1 MNGLHSVQFC
11 CSLPVVLHTG
21 IIYLIFYS
29 RSEHL
34 YNVINSAAVLCD
46 LAKKGESMFK
56 KKKIFKERKNR
67 KKASRSPYL
76 FLEKQNF

>member
-29 RSEHL
+29 QSEHL

-46 LAKKGESMFK
+46 LAKKGEIMFK
-56 KKKIFKERKNR
+56 KKLKRKNR